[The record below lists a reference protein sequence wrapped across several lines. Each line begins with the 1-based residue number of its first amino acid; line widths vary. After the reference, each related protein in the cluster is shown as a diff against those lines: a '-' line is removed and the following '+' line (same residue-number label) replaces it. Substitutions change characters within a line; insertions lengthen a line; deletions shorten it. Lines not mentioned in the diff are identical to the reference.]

1 MDNCKK
7 KHVKS
12 VKRRERKQRAI
23 QKAASEKT
31 AVNPKHQQHIIKQA
45 VRLQK
50 KARQL
55 VHTELQNRKKGIAV
69 DSKKFEESRSRFKH
83 AIRKLDE
90 LNLLLG
96 RPVPERDFFIVYHDV
111 VFNRKAF
118 LRK

>member
-1 MDNCKK
+1 MDNCTR

-12 VKRRERKQRAI
+12 VKRRERKKRAI
-23 QKAASEKT
+23 QKAASDKS
-31 AVNPKHQQHIIKQA
+31 AVNVKHQQHIIKHA

-55 VHTELQNRKKGIAV
+55 VHTELANRKKGIAV
-69 DSKKFEESRSRFKH
+69 DPKKFEESRSRFKH

-96 RPVPERDFFIVYHDV
+96 RPVVERDFFIVYHDV
-111 VFNRKAF
+111 VFNRKTF